1 MSIIPII
8 PYCLEKFG
16 RKSINVLEIGARY
29 GESSKI
35 ILKYLNVDT
44 YNIVDP
50 YASYDEYINDGFNDI
65 IGQDKDNEI
74 FKTVKRELYKIHDD
88 INFYRTFSNN
98 KNTINKI
105 KDNSIDLIFIDGN
118 HSYKYVLEDL
128 ENYAPKLKKGGIL
141 CGDDFFMRTKKNDIL
156 NSGAGYDEPMVY
168 EAVVEYCKKYDK
180 KYMEFGKHRSYGKL
194 FYIIN

>member
-1 MSIIPII
+1 
-8 PYCLEKFG
+8 
-16 RKSINVLEIGARY
+16 
-29 GESSKI
+29 
-35 ILKYLNVDT
+35 
-44 YNIVDP
+44 
-50 YASYDEYINDGFNDI
+50 
-65 IGQDKDNEI
+65 
-74 FKTVKRELYKIHDD
+74 
-88 INFYRTFSNN
+88 
-98 KNTINKI
+98 
-105 KDNSIDLIFIDGN
+105 
-118 HSYKYVLEDL
+118 L